1 MDIITQPFFG
11 LAVFA
16 AAYIL
21 SRVINERGLKMLN
34 ADEKARLLDGFSK
47 TRLFSSVAVIVVLGV
62 LILSDKLIQSLP
74 AGFSLAFPLAI
85 ISVLLTLNF
94 IGYKKLKTLDLPK
107 EYVKNYLLSVFFQLI
122 GIIFL
127 FAPVFIKNFS

>member
-21 SRVINERGLKMLN
+21 SRIINERGLKMLS
-34 ADEKARLLDGFSK
+34 ADEKARLLDGFS
-47 TRLFSSVAVIVVLGV
+47 TFRLFSSVAIIVVLGV
-62 LILSDKLIQSLP
+62 LIVSDRFIEGLP
-74 AGFSLAFPLAI
+74 AGFSLAFPFAI
-85 ISVLLTLNF
+85 ISVLLTINF
-94 IGYKKLKTLDLPK
+94 IGYKKLSTLDLPK
-107 EYVKNYLLSVFFQLI
+107 EYVRNYLFSVFIQLI

-127 FAPVFIKNFS
+127 FAPSFIRSVN

>member
-21 SRVINERGLKMLN
+21 SRIINERGLKMLN

-47 TRLFSSVAVIVVLGV
+47 FRLFSSVAIIVVLGV
-62 LILSDKLIQSLP
+62 LILSDRFIQNLP
-74 AGFSLAFPLAI
+74 AGFSLAFPFAI

-94 IGYKKLKTLDLPK
+94 IGYKKLSTLDLPK
-107 EYVKNYLLSVFFQLI
+107 EYVRNYLFSIFIQLI
-122 GIIFL
+122 GIVFL
-127 FAPVFIKNFS
+127 FAPVFIRSFN